1 MKDPLNL
8 IHNDYFYSLL
18 TSSSRLSPR
27 LSRKEDSDFHGVIL
41 FIPVLCSIQTLQGR
55 LSFIK
60 NIQWMI
66 LIGFIICIFCTLWWR
81 TGSFTKRIV
90 KIIIFQAEPKL
101 MYRVTIYWIFYWR
114 IQWRF
119 KKVFIIHNLETIGL
133 IVISQIFCF
142 FWYGLCHI
150 VKAIYPAESV
160 TSRKWFNE
168 CIF

>member
-1 MKDPLNL
+1 MKYPLNL

-18 TSSSRLSPR
+18 TSSSQLSPR
-27 LSRKEDSDFHGVIL
+27 LSCEEDSNFHGVIL

-60 NIQWMI
+60 YIQWMI
-66 LIGFIICIFCTLWWR
+66 LICFIICIFLHFRKNWLIYYKD
-81 TGSFTKRIV
+81 G

-119 KKVFIIHNLETIGL
+119 KKVFIIHNFETMGL

-142 FWYGLCHI
+142 FWYGLCNI
-150 VKAIYPAESV
+150 VKAIHPAESV
-160 TSRKWFNE
+160 TSRKKFNE

>member
-1 MKDPLNL
+1 MIISIHCWPLL
-8 IHNDYFYSLL
+8 PSSLPVFLVRKIPIFMVSFYLY
-18 TSSSRLSPR
+18 
-27 LSRKEDSDFHGVIL
+27 L
-41 FIPVLCSIQTLQGR
+41 FFVLCSIQTLQGR

-60 NIQWMI
+60 YIQWMI
-66 LIGFIICIFCTLWWR
+66 LICFIICIFLHFRKNWLIYYKD
-81 TGSFTKRIV
+81 G

-119 KKVFIIHNLETIGL
+119 KKVFIIHNFETMGL

-142 FWYGLCHI
+142 FWYGLCNI
-150 VKAIYPAESV
+150 VKAIHPAESV
-160 TSRKWFNE
+160 TSRKKFNE